1 MTSESLQTLRDSGGA
16 GNSRPRASFRVDVRR
31 CQGGREEGHVKEL
44 QWTNPH
50 VWLQVVIDENGK
62 KTEWS
67 LEGGSPNTLSRQG
80 WRATT
85 FKAGDVVTVRF
96 NPMKDGSA
104 AGLFIGAKFDA
115 DGKTIGR
122 VAVALIS
129 RSRRRRWTRCSPCPR
144 RSDRPAR
151 TRPASVR
158 SRRAAAGSGPI
169 AGTPSRALS
178 MWGRARR

>member
-1 MTSESLQTLRDSGGA
+1 MKIVNRLTSYALIVAVLLTVPVLAHHS
-16 GNSRPRASFRVDVRR
+16 ASMFDDTKIVEKK
-31 CQGGREEGHVKEL
+31 GTVKEL

-50 VWLQVVIDENGK
+50 IWLQVVFEENGA

-96 NPMKDGSA
+96 NPMRDGSA
-104 AGLFIGAKFDA
+104 AGLFIGARFDA

-122 VAVALIS
+122 
-129 RSRRRRWTRCSPCPR
+129 W
-144 RSDRPAR
+144 
-151 TRPASVR
+151 
-158 SRRAAAGSGPI
+158 
-169 AGTPSRALS
+169 
-178 MWGRARR
+178 

>member
-1 MTSESLQTLRDSGGA
+1 MTRRILQAFAITAVLAPPVLAHHSAAMFDDA
-16 GNSRPRASFRVDVRR
+16 KVVEKKAT
-31 CQGGREEGHVKEL
+31 VKEL

-80 WRATT
+80 WRAST

-104 AGLFIGAKFDA
+104 AGQFIGARFDA

-122 VAVALIS
+122 
-129 RSRRRRWTRCSPCPR
+129 W
-144 RSDRPAR
+144 
-151 TRPASVR
+151 
-158 SRRAAAGSGPI
+158 
-169 AGTPSRALS
+169 
-178 MWGRARR
+178 

>member
-1 MTSESLQTLRDSGGA
+1 MRLTRMMAAALVMSGVMAAAQPVGAHHSAAMFDDEKVMELQG
-16 GNSRPRASFRVDVRR
+16 V
-31 CQGGREEGHVKEL
+31 VKEL

-50 VWLQVVIDENGK
+50 IWLQVVVEENGT

-104 AGLFIGAKFDA
+104 AGLFIGAKFES

-122 VAVALIS
+122 
-129 RSRRRRWTRCSPCPR
+129 W
-144 RSDRPAR
+144 
-151 TRPASVR
+151 
-158 SRRAAAGSGPI
+158 
-169 AGTPSRALS
+169 
-178 MWGRARR
+178 